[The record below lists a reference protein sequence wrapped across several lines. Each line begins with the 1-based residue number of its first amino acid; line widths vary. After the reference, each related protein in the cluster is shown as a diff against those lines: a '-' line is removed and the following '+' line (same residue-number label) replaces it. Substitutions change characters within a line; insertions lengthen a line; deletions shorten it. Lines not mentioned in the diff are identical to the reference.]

1 LKESFTILEYSIQNL
16 IISNE
21 GINACGQREE
31 IVNQTEVI
39 PEVKEHQLP
48 HTSNSQDI
56 QSEEEKTPEKPAR
69 KNSNHTEKQ
78 LKSKNPQNLPGTVP
92 VMQPMMKMPDFQ
104 NELSK
109 KLQKRLVENG
119 ENQESESEKTEDEK
133 EKTEVKSVVGKLN
146 PNKTAGLKL
155 EMRLP
160 GMQPPRMPLPNVQ
173 GPQAQTKT
181 RSKSTGDN
189 NEAKTNVDM
198 NTTFEQHKV
207 QLRKKQNKRAPT
219 REHRRSKAMSAFPN
233 ELDVINSMDI

>member
-1 LKESFTILEYSIQNL
+1 MNNRIIDHKNVFLHLKESFTILEYSIQNL

-48 HTSNSQDI
+48 TDFTTNSQDI

-69 KNSNHTEKQ
+69 KNNTTEIIS
-78 LKSKNPQNLPGTVP
+78 KSKNPQNLPGTVP

-119 ENQESESEKTEDEK
+119 ENQEESESEKTE
-133 EKTEVKSVVGKLN
+133 EKTEIKSVVGKLN

-173 GPQAQTKT
+173 G
-181 RSKSTGDN
+181 
-189 NEAKTNVDM
+189 M
-198 NTTFEQHKV
+198 
-207 QLRKKQNKRAPT
+207 
-219 REHRRSKAMSAFPN
+219 
-233 ELDVINSMDI
+233 

>member
-1 LKESFTILEYSIQNL
+1 MFLHLSIAFTILEYSIQNL

-39 PEVKEHQLP
+39 PEVKGQQQLP
-48 HTSNSQDI
+48 TDFTVNSEQSHI
-56 QSEEEKTPEKPAR
+56 ISEEEKTPEKPAR
-69 KNSNHTEKQ
+69 KSNHTEK
-78 LKSKNPQNLPGTVP
+78 LKNPKNLPGTVP

-119 ENQESESEKTEDEK
+119 ENHEEPEKSDE
-133 EKTEVKSVVGKLN
+133 EKSKDEEKKTVVGKLN

-160 GMQPPRMPLPNVQ
+160 GMQPPIKLPNVQ
-173 GPQAQTKT
+173 GKG
-181 RSKSTGDN
+181 R
-189 NEAKTNVDM
+189 
-198 NTTFEQHKV
+198 
-207 QLRKKQNKRAPT
+207 
-219 REHRRSKAMSAFPN
+219 
-233 ELDVINSMDI
+233 

>member
-1 LKESFTILEYSIQNL
+1 MKESFTILEYSIQNL

-39 PEVKEHQLP
+39 PEVKEQQLP
-48 HTSNSQDI
+48 TDFTVNSQDI

-69 KNSNHTEKQ
+69 KNTEI

-119 ENQESESEKTEDEK
+119 ENQEEPEKSEDEK
-133 EKTEVKSVVGKLN
+133 EKKTEVKSVVGKLN

-173 GPQAQTKT
+173 GMLKFYL
-181 RSKSTGDN
+181 GLFW
-189 NEAKTNVDM
+189 ENVAV
-198 NTTFEQHKV
+198 EWGWK
-207 QLRKKQNKRAPT
+207 
-219 REHRRSKAMSAFPN
+219 
-233 ELDVINSMDI
+233 

>member
-1 LKESFTILEYSIQNL
+1 MKESFTILEYSIQNL

-48 HTSNSQDI
+48 TDFTSNSQDI

-69 KNSNHTEKQ
+69 KTNHTEIQ

-173 GPQAQTKT
+173 GMLNFYLGSYSEKGTDEKGL
-181 RSKSTGDN
+181 K
-189 NEAKTNVDM
+189 
-198 NTTFEQHKV
+198 
-207 QLRKKQNKRAPT
+207 
-219 REHRRSKAMSAFPN
+219 
-233 ELDVINSMDI
+233 

>member
-1 LKESFTILEYSIQNL
+1 MGTDFT
-16 IISNE
+16 
-21 GINACGQREE
+21 
-31 IVNQTEVI
+31 V
-39 PEVKEHQLP
+39 
-48 HTSNSQDI
+48 NSQDI

-69 KNSNHTEKQ
+69 KNTEI

-119 ENQESESEKTEDEK
+119 ENHEEPEKSEDEK
-133 EKTEVKSVVGKLN
+133 EKKTEVKSVVGKLN